1 MSKKVQTSAV
11 RDKAE
16 KKVAVSWWKLYTA
29 KNTEI
34 KQTCSAVV
42 QAVLIQSKILD
53 I

>member
-34 KQTCSAVV
+34 KQTCSV